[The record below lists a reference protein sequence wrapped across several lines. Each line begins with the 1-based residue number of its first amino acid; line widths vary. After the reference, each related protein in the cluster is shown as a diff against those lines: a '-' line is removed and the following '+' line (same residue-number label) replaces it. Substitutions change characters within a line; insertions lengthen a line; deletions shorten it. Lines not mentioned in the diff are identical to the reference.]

1 MPRKTVELLSGM
13 NVEIGSTEET
23 SPPAHGEEYDREWKQ
38 RKGREGL
45 GFYESTKEYM
55 RNDWIEEPGNMRSA
69 EAKHNDQTLLLFFD
83 EKTRTW
89 NSAEALDIDHK
100 QPWLEHFHDLE
111 GWSKAD
117 AMLAYN
123 DVGNL
128 RMVSAPYNRARNA
141 ADAILEAHGA
151 DSDQWRDWV
160 ERKLRFDTG
169 KDYPDYDPDQHGAT
183 RKAET
188 KATEWTDGV
197 SREGLK
203 FDAGIKKIWYEHAL
217 KDAYV
222 GDITVSDPDHPDD
235 RARDHSVQLFQCSA
249 TGQYVTLGG
258 IDIDH
263 KISFTKKLDA
273 VLEDNRAARE
283 EAELLGLDPVPP
295 VSKAQVKDLYNDAGN
310 LRLTSRSANS
320 AHEWEIGLDGQLYDP
335 DFDDFEYATAEPSVT
350 VVDDDAPII
359 YEDAST
365 HPKKRKR
372 EEENRD
378 EKAPRPSEGEGEDLP
393 SERATKRE
401 KIDQQDQPLN
411 PRDAVLLKME
421 SRDFELYRKM
431 VGEVGKL
438 DPMEVG
444 PLTGEQR
451 ENVAMSLV
459 SYARQYGLSDID
471 HVVSYREPGHGAV
484 VFGVQGPLE
493 ADTGK
498 VWLPI
503 EKFKHQ
509 PMEVTAQLMID
520 HPGPAQDHNLPL
532 RTSTHH
538 LS

>member
-1 MPRKTVELLSGM
+1 MPRKTVELLSGI
-13 NVEIGSTEET
+13 NVEIGYTEET
-23 SPPAHGEEYDREWKQ
+23 GPPEHGEGYDKQWKQ
-38 RKGREGL
+38 GKGREGL
-45 GFYESTKEYM
+45 EFYESTKEYM
-55 RNDWIEEPGNMRSA
+55 RNDWIEEPDNMRSA
-69 EAKHNDQTLLLFFD
+69 EVKHNDRTLLLFFD

-100 QPWLEHFHDLE
+100 QPWLEHFRELE
-111 GWSKAD
+111 VWSKGD

-141 ADAILEAHGA
+141 ADTILETHGA

-169 KDYPDYDPDQHGAT
+169 KDYPAYDPDQHGAT

-188 KATEWTDGV
+188 KAAEWTDGV
-197 SREGLK
+197 SREGLN
-203 FDAGIKKIWYEHAL
+203 FDAGIKNIWFRNAL

-222 GDITVSDPDHPDD
+222 GDVIVPDPDHPDD

-249 TGQYVTLGG
+249 SGQYVTLGG

-263 KISFTKKLDA
+263 RISFTEKLRTM
-273 VLEDNRAARE
+273 LEDNRAARE

-335 DFDDFEYATAEPSVT
+335 VFDDFEYATAEPSVT
-350 VVDDDAPII
+350 VVDDDAPIV

-365 HPKKRKR
+365 HPKKRER
-372 EEENRD
+372 EGEE
-378 EKAPRPSEGEGEDLP
+378 APRPSEAEDPP

-401 KIDQQDQPLN
+401 KVDADDKPLD
-411 PRDAVLLKME
+411 PRDAVLLGMQ
-421 SRDFELYRKM
+421 SRDFELYRKL
-431 VGEVGKL
+431 VGEVAKL
-438 DPMEVG
+438 DPTEVG
-444 PLTGEQR
+444 LLTSEQR

-471 HVVSYREPGHGAV
+471 HVVSYREPGHAAV

-498 VWLPI
+498 VWIPI
-503 EKFKHQ
+503 EKFKDQ

-520 HPGPAQDHNLPL
+520 HPGPAQDHDLVH
-532 RTSTHH
+532 RGSTHH